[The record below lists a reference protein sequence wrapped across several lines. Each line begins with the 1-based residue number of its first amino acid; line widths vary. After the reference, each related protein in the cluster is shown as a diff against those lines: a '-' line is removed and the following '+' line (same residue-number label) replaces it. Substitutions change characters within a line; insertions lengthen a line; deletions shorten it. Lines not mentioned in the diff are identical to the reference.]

1 MDRRLQKAGLVPTD
15 DRTHAYDVLGTITLP
30 WFGHLL
36 SAEVIF
42 AGCSRDAPNEQQISA
57 FCDLIARWDDVMHTM
72 RDGILANWA
81 QELAECSREPEYN
94 ASYPAEPQLANRTE
108 LTGIIVSYMNGQ
120 EWCNYIG
127 LLAECSWSL
136 EHGLGVKIVDGRIVE
151 IGYQD
156 IVI

>member
-1 MDRRLQKAGLVPTD
+1 MDRRLQKAGLVTSD
-15 DRTHAYDVLGTITLP
+15 DRTHAHDVLGTITLS
-30 WFGHLL
+30 WYGSSF

-42 AGCSRDAPNEQQISA
+42 AGCSKYEPNELQISA

-72 RDGILANWA
+72 RDGILANWT
-81 QELAECSREPEYN
+81 QELAECGHEPEYN
-94 ASYPAEPQLANRTE
+94 ALCPSERQLANRTE

-136 EHGLGVKIVDGRIVE
+136 EHGLGVRIVDGRIVE